1 MCRERERGRR
11 QRRRNGGCD
20 DGLVRGRPG
29 GHPLLSAGVMVVMC
43 PVGHPLSSVGVM
55 VVVPLVLPG
64 G

>member
-1 MCRERERGRR
+1 MCREREREQR

-20 DGLVRGRPG
+20 DGLVGGRPG

-43 PVGHPLSSVGVM
+43 PGGHPLFSAGVM
-55 VVVPLVLPG
+55 VVVPLVLSG

>member
-1 MCRERERGRR
+1 M
-11 QRRRNGGCD
+11 
-20 DGLVRGRPG
+20 VRGRPG